1 MTSKQTSTDS
11 HQTMA
16 STDSKKMSKETKK
29 LPWKGFNV
37 DLQNKILTQLRKILA
52 ESKVGSTISTK
63 KKNLAKWPSKPKPI
77 IFWNSLQNVTKVNQI
92 PRKTQQ
98 SHQI

>member
-29 LPWKGFNV
+29 TTMKRF
-37 DLQNKILTQLRKILA
+37 
-52 ESKVGSTISTK
+52 
-63 KKNLAKWPSKPKPI
+63 
-77 IFWNSLQNVTKVNQI
+77 
-92 PRKTQQ
+92 
-98 SHQI
+98 